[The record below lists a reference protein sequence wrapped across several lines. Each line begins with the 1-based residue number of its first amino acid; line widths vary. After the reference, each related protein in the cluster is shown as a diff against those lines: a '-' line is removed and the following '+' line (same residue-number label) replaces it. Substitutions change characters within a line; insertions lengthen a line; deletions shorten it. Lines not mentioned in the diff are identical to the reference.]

1 MDLDHAVRPAI
12 IKPGDRWQRARQK
25 ALTLSQAKPAVDDLS
40 SEDLGKERQAV
51 FDLLDA
57 LTRSGALPI
66 ENASLHVVIGATH
79 SFVDSLMNT
88 VVQRNRNPIESMER
102 SSLIMA
108 STLFNSSSVDALVQA
123 VHIGRLRETAAAV
136 MTISRKDVNG
146 KPLV

>member
-1 MDLDHAVRPAI
+1 M
-12 IKPGDRWQRARQK
+12 
-25 ALTLSQAKPAVDDLS
+25 
-40 SEDLGKERQAV
+40 

-123 VHIGRLRETAAAV
+123 VHISRLRETAAAV
-136 MTISRKDVNG
+136 MISR
-146 KPLV
+146 